1 MHVRSILSGCFK
13 SYSVSQRV
21 QLIAAAIPTSK
32 RHRTVRTAASWLVPI
47 AVVLS
52 TLISAE
58 PWLSA
63 QALPPT
69 VSSVYPSGYPGEN
82 LPTVVI
88 RGSAFQSGALCNFG
102 ADITVNSCTF
112 NSSAQLTA
120 NVVVSLAA
128 ALNFHPITVTNPDGQ
143 SGTLTNGFLVGSPPK
158 PSQVATFS
166 FHPSSS
172 GIVTVTLP
180 NLPRQRSTLIVG
192 VSFWPADITSV
203 NVNELGSGQT
213 DVLRRGLA
221 TSLFHEGPGG
231 PFYTNFYYGPNH
243 GYQLAGLGPDT
254 LTLNFSGGATDA
266 LIAVAEVSG
275 LACLDCHELDQSA
288 YNESLSPAASWSSG
302 SATTTAFDEYLFS
315 WGATEASNSTCSSP
329 GNGWTLESQ
338 TNDPSGASVCLL
350 DQFVEPPGLSYQAS
364 VNASPAANYG
374 MEVATFAKQIPSA
387 GLPAVTSV
395 NPSFGTQGQSLPTVV
410 IAGSGFDSTTV
421 CSFGA
426 GITVNSCTLNSPSQL
441 VAKIT
446 IESTAA
452 MGLRN
457 VTVTSVPDSN
467 TGTTLPNAFSVTPGG
482 SAPDFTID
490 TSTASQASLDGG
502 TAIYSVVLKES
513 NGFKQPVTLTC
524 GALPAGM
531 TCSAPPPITPTASG
545 VTATITV
552 NVPAALAA
560 SANAHSFTIT
570 GTSGSLS
577 HSVPAQLF
585 VATLNGTIA
594 PSAATIQVG
603 SSANFTVSL
612 TATDSFAG
620 PVSLNCAGLAPG
632 LRCVYPSPVAVPGSA
647 TLAVFVDAKPMSS
660 SVHTGS
666 PDLWPD
672 AWVIALAI
680 VFFLLLATMAVY
692 RRKDVSPAGVARGFA
707 ALALVLVLAV
717 GLVSCGG
724 ATKSN
729 TPLTAGSAGA
739 TAGTGSGGSGGTSGT
754 AGSSSSG
761 GTGGTGG
768 GGSNSITTQFA
779 VQAQSSGATVNLGT
793 ISITVP

>member
-1 MHVRSILSGCFK
+1 MHVRSILSGRFK

-21 QLIAAAIPTSK
+21 QLIAAALN
-32 RHRTVRTAASWLVPI
+32 RRRTLRTAASWLVPI

-63 QALPPT
+63 QAP
-69 VSSVYPSGYPGEN
+69 
-82 LPTVVI
+82 
-88 RGSAFQSGALCNFG
+88 QSLRPN
-102 ADITVNSCTF
+102 
-112 NSSAQLTA
+112 
-120 NVVVSLAA
+120 
-128 ALNFHPITVTNPDGQ
+128 
-143 SGTLTNGFLVGSPPK
+143 
-158 PSQVATFS
+158 QVATFS
-166 FHPSSS
+166 LHPSSS
-172 GIVTVTLP
+172 GTITVTLP
-180 NLPRQRSTLIVG
+180 QIIQQHATIVVG
-192 VSFWPADITSV
+192 VTFSPADITGV
-203 NVNELGSGQT
+203 TIGEAGGGPA
-213 DVLRRGLA
+213 DVESLTRGLA
-221 TSLFHEGPGG
+221 TSILHDGPGG
-231 PFYTNFYYGPNH
+231 PFYTNFYWGTNH
-243 GYQLAGLGPDT
+243 GLQLAGLGAGT
-254 LTLNFSGGATDA
+254 VTLNFSGGSTYA
-266 LIAVAEVSG
+266 LIAIAEVSD
-275 LACLDCHELDQSA
+275 LACLDCVALDQSA
-288 YNESLSPAASWSSG
+288 YNESLSPTASWSSG
-302 SATTTAFDEYLFS
+302 SATTTAFNEYLFS
-315 WGATEASNSTCSSP
+315 WGATEASDSTCSSP

-338 TNDPSGASVCLL
+338 TNDSSGAAVCLL
-350 DQFVEPPGLSYQAS
+350 DQFVAAPGLSYTAS

-374 MEVATFAKQIPSA
+374 MELVTFAKQLALAPP
-387 GLPAVTSV
+387 PAVTSV
-395 NPSFGTQGQSLPTVV
+395 NPGFGAQGQTLPTVV
-410 IAGSGFDSTTV
+410 IAGSGFNTALV

-426 GITVNSCTLNSPSQL
+426 GITVNSCTPNSSAQL
-441 VAKIT
+441 VASIT
-446 IESTAA
+446 IGSTAA
-452 MGLRN
+452 VGPRN
-457 VTVTSVPDSN
+457 VTVTA
-467 TGTTLPNAFSVTPGG
+467 TGNNMGGTLANAFSVTPG
-482 SAPDFTID
+482 AAPPDFTID
-490 TSTASQASLDGG
+490 TTTPSQASLDGG

-531 TCSAPPPITPTASG
+531 TCSAPPPVTPTASG
-545 VTATITV
+545 ATATITV

-560 SANAHSFTIT
+560 SANAHSFTIM

-603 SSANFTVSL
+603 SSANFTVPL

-620 PVSLNCAGLAPG
+620 PVSLNCTGLAPG

-647 TLAVFVDAKPMSS
+647 TLAVFVDAKPSSS

-672 AWVIALAI
+672 AWGIALTML
-680 VFFLLLATMAVY
+680 FFLLLPTMAVY
-692 RRKDVSPAGVARGFA
+692 RRKDVSSAGMVRGFA
-707 ALALVLVLAV
+707 ALAFVLVLAI

-729 TPLTAGSAGA
+729 TPADAASTGA
-739 TAGTGSGGSGGTSGT
+739 TAGTGGSGGSGATNGT

-779 VQAQSSGATVNLGT
+779 VQALSSGATVNLGT
-793 ISITVP
+793 ISVTVP

>member
-1 MHVRSILSGCFK
+1 
-13 SYSVSQRV
+13 
-21 QLIAAAIPTSK
+21 
-32 RHRTVRTAASWLVPI
+32 VPI

-63 QALPPT
+63 QAP
-69 VSSVYPSGYPGEN
+69 
-82 LPTVVI
+82 
-88 RGSAFQSGALCNFG
+88 QSL
-102 ADITVNSCTF
+102 
-112 NSSAQLTA
+112 
-120 NVVVSLAA
+120 
-128 ALNFHPITVTNPDGQ
+128 
-143 SGTLTNGFLVGSPPK
+143 K
-158 PSQVATFS
+158 PNQVATFS
-166 FHPSSS
+166 LHPSSS
-172 GIVTVTLP
+172 GTVTVTLP
-180 NLPRQRSTLIVG
+180 QIIQQHATIIVG
-192 VSFWPADITSV
+192 VTFSPADITGV
-203 NVNELGSGQT
+203 TIGEVGGGPA
-213 DVLRRGLA
+213 DVESLTRGLA
-221 TSLFHEGPGG
+221 TSILHDGPGG

-243 GYQLAGLGPDT
+243 GLQLAGLSAGT
-254 LTLNFSGGATDA
+254 VTLNFSGGATYA

-275 LACLDCHELDQSA
+275 LACLDCVALDQSA
-288 YNESLSPAASWSSG
+288 YNESLSPTASWSSG
-302 SATTTAFDEYLFS
+302 SATTTAFNEYLFS
-315 WGATEASNSTCSSP
+315 WGATEASDSICSSP

-338 TNDPSGASVCLL
+338 TNDSSGAAVCLL
-350 DQFVEPPGLSYQAS
+350 DQFVAAPGLSYAAS

-374 MEVATFAKQIPSA
+374 MEIATFAKQIPSY
-387 GLPAVTSV
+387 GQPTITSV
-395 NPSFGTQGQSLPTVV
+395 NPSFGAQGQSLPTVV
-410 IAGSGFDSTTV
+410 IAGSRFDSNTV

-426 GITVNSCTLNSPSQL
+426 GITVNSCTPNSAAQM
-441 VAKIT
+441 VANIT
-446 IESTAA
+446 IGSTAA
-452 MGLRN
+452 VGQRN
-457 VTVTSVPDSN
+457 VTVTSATDANSG
-467 TGTTLPNAFSVTPGG
+467 GTLASAFAVTPGAP
-482 SAPDFTID
+482 SPDFTID
-490 TSTASQASLDGG
+490 TSAASQASLDGG

-552 NVPAALAA
+552 NVPAALTA

-570 GTSGSLS
+570 GTSGSLI

-620 PVSLNCAGLAPG
+620 PVSLNCTGLAPG

-660 SVHTGS
+660 SIHTGS

-672 AWVIALAI
+672 AWVIALTI
-680 VFFLLLATMAVY
+680 VLFLLLATMAVY
-692 RRKDVSPAGVARGFA
+692 RREDVSPAGVARGFA
-707 ALALVLVLAV
+707 ALALVLVVAI

-739 TAGTGSGGSGGTSGT
+739 AAGTGSGGSAGTSGT

-768 GGSNSITTQFA
+768 GGSNTITTQFA

-793 ISITVP
+793 ISVTVP